1 MSQIRPPPSIQ
12 LPNKPYSPSD
22 QILRRKRTKGAQ
34 QNIIRCAPFS
44 IALPVAITTEVT
56 TAFI

>member
-1 MSQIRPPPSIQ
+1 MKIGTRHWKHWILAP
-12 LPNKPYSPSD
+12 LA

-34 QNIIRCAPFS
+34 QNIFHCAPFS